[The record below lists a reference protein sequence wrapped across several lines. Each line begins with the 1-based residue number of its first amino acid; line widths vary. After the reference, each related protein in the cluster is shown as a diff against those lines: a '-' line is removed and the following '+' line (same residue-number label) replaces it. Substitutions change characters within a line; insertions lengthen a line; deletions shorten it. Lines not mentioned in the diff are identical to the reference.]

1 MLLFLFLFFP
11 MLLLCSFFRPKE
23 LFQMKNGLTTLTRY
37 LFFFDNAKN
46 LGCSDDAKRKKKG
59 WPKRHGKKH

>member
-1 MLLFLFLFFP
+1 
-11 MLLLCSFFRPKE
+11 
-23 LFQMKNGLTTLTRY
+23 MKNGLTTLTRY

-59 WPKRHGKKH
+59 GLSVMVKNINE